1 MQDLVATV
9 LTRAERRESQWHGET
24 HWQCVASTGMEL
36 AGATPGSDPQLAFL
50 FGLLHDTR
58 RVNEHRDPGHGQRA
72 AAFARELH
80 DEGLL
85 VGVTSAR
92 LEVLA
97 RAIELH
103 SDGLVDDDPT
113 VAVCWDADRLHLPR
127 VGIEPDPELFSTKVA
142 RGDEWARRAAAMR
155 ADGAL
160 AGWDSLLSGLAR
172 GPIAQSYRVA
182 GRLFAGEYPGASEA
196 RAAEPLAVF
205 GGVDVFVD
213 LTHEADGLTP
223 YESLLGLRAA
233 GGARRIAVPVP
244 DFSVP
249 DESTLVR
256 ALDAIDA
263 ALERGLTVYV
273 HCWGGIGRTGTVV
286 GCWLVRHGASGEA
299 ALARIAEL
307 HGATP
312 AGARSSPE
320 TEGQRQAV
328 LGWVRGR

>member
-1 MQDLVATV
+1 MRELVATV

-36 AGATPGSDPQLAFL
+36 AEATPGADPQLAFL

-58 RVNEHRDPGHGQRA
+58 RVNEFRDPGHGPRA
-72 AAFARELH
+72 AEFARELH

-92 LEVLA
+92 LEVLV

-103 SDGLVDDDPT
+103 SDGLVDDDPK

-127 VGIEPDPELFSTKVA
+127 VGIQPDPDLYSTAIA
-142 RGDEWARRAAAMR
+142 RTEEWALRAEAAR
-155 ADGAL
+155 AGEVAV
-160 AGWDSLLSGLAR
+160 GWDVLGRALGR
-172 GPIAQSYRVA
+172 GPIPQSYRVA
-182 GRLFAGEYPGASEA
+182 GRLFAGEYPGAADEA
-196 RAAEPLAVF
+196 LAAERLAAF
-205 GGVDVFVD
+205 AGVDVFVD
-213 LTHEADGLTP
+213 LTHEDDGLAP
-223 YESLLGLRAA
+223 YEPLLASTA
-233 GGARRIAVPVP
+233 ARRIAVPVA

-249 DESTLVR
+249 DEGTLAG

-263 ALERGLTVYV
+263 AFEDGQAVYV

-312 AGARSSPE
+312 NGVRRSPE
-320 TEGQRQAV
+320 TDAQRQAV